1 MWPYVTMW
9 EYEERIIPLQ
19 KIVDIF
25 HESGNQKL
33 KCYILTSPLDEERF
47 SVLKAHDN
55 LDFHWVERLDDQ
67 DLNGLVGLFS
77 FKELDSADR
86 LDEVYFGDSF
96 SPVGKILLSVRAPK
110 FTELK
115 VPYINYL
122 RDPTERTSFY
132 EALLSEGDV
141 LAYEVAYGGSYQPHE
156 GCRTDRF
163 VFVDEKLLE
172 KRDLFLW
179 SKVTSAQWLRDRPGI
194 MKLET

>member
-9 EYEERIIPLQ
+9 EYEERIIPLR

-25 HESGNQKL
+25 HESCNQKL

-55 LDFHWVERLDDQ
+55 LDFHWVERLDNQ
-67 DLNGLVGLFS
+67 DSNNLVGLFS
-77 FKELDSADR
+77 FRELDSADR

-96 SPVGKILLSVRAPK
+96 SPVGTILLSVRAPK

-115 VPYINYL
+115 VPYVNYL

-141 LAYEVAYGGSYQPHE
+141 LAYEVAYGGSYQPYE

-163 VFVDEKLLE
+163 VFLDEKLLE

-179 SKVTSAQWLRDRPGI
+179 SKVISAQW
-194 MKLET
+194 

>member
-1 MWPYVTMW
+1 MNNYLNGDDMWPYVTMW
-9 EYEERIIPLQ
+9 EYEERIIPLR

-25 HESGNQKL
+25 HESCNQKL

-47 SVLKAHDN
+47 SVLKAHDD

-96 SPVGKILLSVRAPK
+96 SPVGTILLSVRAPK

-115 VPYINYL
+115 VPYMNYL

-132 EALLSEGDV
+132 EALLSEDDI
-141 LAYEVAYGGSYQPHE
+141 LAYEVAYGGSYQPHV

-163 VFVDEKLLE
+163 VFLDEKLLE

-179 SKVTSAQWLRDRPGI
+179 SKVISAQW
-194 MKLET
+194 

>member
-1 MWPYVTMW
+1 MRPYVTMW

-25 HESGNQKL
+25 HESCNQKL

-55 LDFHWVERLDDQ
+55 LDFHWVERLDNQ

-77 FKELDSADR
+77 FRELDSADR

-96 SPVGKILLSVRAPK
+96 SPVGTILLSVCVPK

-115 VPYINYL
+115 VPYMNYL

-132 EALLSEGDV
+132 EALLSEADFLPV
-141 LAYEVAYGGSYQPHE
+141 RVDEFSQQLNKLQ

-179 SKVTSAQWLRDRPGI
+179 SKVISAQW
-194 MKLET
+194 

>member
-9 EYEERIIPLQ
+9 EYEERIIPLR

-25 HESGNQKL
+25 HESCNQKL

-96 SPVGKILLSVRAPK
+96 SPVGTILLSVRAPK

-115 VPYINYL
+115 VPYVNYL

-141 LAYEVAYGGSYQPHE
+141 LAYEVAYGGSYQPYE

-172 KRDLFLW
+172 KCDLFLW
-179 SKVTSAQWLRDRPGI
+179 SKVISAQW
-194 MKLET
+194 

>member
-47 SVLKAHDN
+47 SVLKAHDD

-67 DLNGLVGLFS
+67 DSNNLVGLFS
-77 FKELDSADR
+77 FKELDSADS

-96 SPVGKILLSVRAPK
+96 SPVGMILLSVCVPK

-179 SKVTSAQWLRDRPGI
+179 SKVISAQW
-194 MKLET
+194 

>member
-1 MWPYVTMW
+1 M
-9 EYEERIIPLQ
+9 
-19 KIVDIF
+19 
-25 HESGNQKL
+25 
-33 KCYILTSPLDEERF
+33 
-47 SVLKAHDN
+47 
-55 LDFHWVERLDDQ
+55 
-67 DLNGLVGLFS
+67 GLFS
-77 FKELDSADR
+77 FKQLDSADS

-96 SPVGKILLSVRAPK
+96 SPVGTILLSVHAPK

-122 RDPTERTSFY
+122 HDPTKRSSFY
-132 EALLSEGDV
+132 KAFLSNEDV

-179 SKVTSAQWLRDRPGI
+179 SKVISAQW
-194 MKLET
+194 

>member
-1 MWPYVTMW
+1 MRPYVTMW

-25 HESGNQKL
+25 HESCNQKL

-55 LDFHWVERLDDQ
+55 LDFHWVERLDNQ

-77 FKELDSADR
+77 FRELDSADS

-96 SPVGKILLSVRAPK
+96 SPVGTILLSVCVPK

-115 VPYINYL
+115 VPYMNYL

-132 EALLSEGDV
+132 EALLSEDDI
-141 LAYEVAYGGSYQPHE
+141 LAYEVAYGGSYQPHV

-163 VFVDEKLLE
+163 VFLDEKLLE

-179 SKVTSAQWLRDRPGI
+179 SKVISAQW
-194 MKLET
+194 